1 MDTAKDG
8 SALAAIGICSYIPKI
23 NNKRITSKSAVPR
36 AFLRGILGEIM
47 VQKSLLTKFMMVLA
61 AAMVTIAVIV
71 AFTNYR
77 IATNDLKQKLEAEI
91 AAMLELTNSSIME
104 AVFAYDFQQIEA
116 IAKSL
121 VNTSLITSVK
131 VVDHRGKAL
140 AQATDDDV
148 AEGQIVRQAIPI
160 VQGGNTIGSYD
171 ITFTSQS
178 MADAL
183 ADQIQISIL
192 TVLALLAASLITV
205 FVLIRNLVLAPV
217 DEVTRSL
224 STIADGGGDL
234 TRRLSTDSGNEIA
247 ALAHNFNRVMEHIAD
262 IIRNV
267 VQVNDKVRINVHTMG
282 RATESTVNSTSQQ
295 LREIELVATA
305 VEELSASATEI
316 ARHAG
321 ETAERTDATSVL
333 AEEGNT
339 VVHLSLDNV
348 HRLTN
353 QIETTAQKIQTL
365 KNNSVNIGS
374 VMEVIRTIAEQTNLL
389 ALNAAIEAARAG
401 EQGRGFAVVADEV
414 RSLAQKTRSSTEE
427 IEAMIVQLQ
436 RAADEAHQAMNTS
449 TQSAR
454 ETIDTASKVG
464 EALDKIRTNI
474 STINDMNHQIA
485 SASHQQS
492 SVANEVSKNITA
504 IHGLSQNV
512 VENAQVV
519 NHSGSQLISETGE
532 LKKQIDN
539 FKV

>member
-1 MDTAKDG
+1 
-8 SALAAIGICSYIPKI
+8 
-23 NNKRITSKSAVPR
+23 
-36 AFLRGILGEIM
+36 M
-47 VQKSLLTKFMMVLA
+47 VQKSLLTKLMTFLFLVMTA
-61 AAMVTIAVIV
+61 IALLVIFV
-71 AFTNYR
+71 NYR
-77 IATNDLKQKLEAEI
+77 IAASDLQDKLDTET
-91 AAMLELTNSSIME
+91 AAMVELTNSSILE
-104 AVFAYDFQQIEA
+104 AVFAYDFQQVEA

-121 VNTSLITSVK
+121 VNTSLITSVN
-131 VVDHRGKAL
+131 VVDHRGKSL
-140 AQATDDDV
+140 AKAADDDRS
-148 AEGQIVRQAIPI
+148 EGQIVRQAIPI
-160 VQGGNTIGSYD
+160 VYGGNTIGSYD
-171 ITFTSQS
+171 ITFSSQS
-178 MADAL
+178 MTDAL
-183 ADQIQISIL
+183 ADQIQTNSL
-192 TVLALLAASLITV
+192 TVIALLAVSLLTV
-205 FVLIRNLVLAPV
+205 YFLVRSMVLAPMY
-217 DEVTRSL
+217 EVTRSL

-234 TRRLSTDSGNEIA
+234 TRRLPTNSGNEIA

-267 VQVNDKVRINVHTMG
+267 MQVNDKVRVNVNTMS

-321 ETAERTDATSVL
+321 ETAERTNATSIL

-339 VVHLSLDNV
+339 IVNLSLENV
-348 HRLTN
+348 NRLTG
-353 QIETTAQKIQTL
+353 QIESTAQKIQVL

-427 IEAMIVQLQ
+427 IESIIVQLQ
-436 RAADEAHQAMNTS
+436 RAADEAHQAMHTS
-449 TQSAR
+449 TTSAR

-464 EALDKIRTNI
+464 EALGKIRANI
-474 STINDMNHQIA
+474 GTINDMNHQIA
-485 SASHQQS
+485 TASHQQS

-504 IHGLSQNV
+504 IHGLSENV

-519 NHSGSQLISETGE
+519 NHSGSQLINETSE
-532 LKKQIDN
+532 LKKQIDS

>member
-1 MDTAKDG
+1 
-8 SALAAIGICSYIPKI
+8 
-23 NNKRITSKSAVPR
+23 
-36 AFLRGILGEIM
+36 M
-47 VQKSLLTKFMMVLA
+47 VQKSLLTKLMIVLTITMVG
-61 AAMVTIAVIV
+61 IAVLV
-71 AFTNYR
+71 AFTNYK
-77 IATNDLKQKLEAEI
+77 IAAKNLETKLEAETT
-91 AAMLELTNSSIME
+91 AMVALTNSSVLE
-104 AVFAYDFQQIEA
+104 AVFSYDFQQIEA

-121 VNTSLITSVK
+121 VNTSLVTSVN
-131 VVDHRGKAL
+131 VVDHRGQTLAKAKDED
-140 AQATDDDV
+140 QSDK
-148 AEGQIVRQAIPI
+148 QITRAGIPI
-160 VQGGNTIGSYD
+160 VYNGNTIGSYD
-171 ITFTSQS
+171 LTFSTQELR
-178 MADAL
+178 DTL
-183 ADQIQISIL
+183 ADQIETNIL

-205 FVLIRNLVLAPV
+205 YVLIRSLVLGPV

-224 STIADGGGDL
+224 ATIADGGGDL
-234 TRRLSTDSGNEIA
+234 TRRLPTDSQNEIA
-247 ALAHNFNRVMEHIAD
+247 ALAHNFNRVMEHIAS

-267 VQVNDKVRINVHTMG
+267 VQVNDKVRSNVNTMSS
-282 RATESTVNSTSQQ
+282 ATESTVNSTSQQ

-321 ETAERTDATSVL
+321 DTAERTNATSIL

-339 VVHLSLDNV
+339 IVNLSLENV
-348 HRLTN
+348 NRLTG
-353 QIETTAQKIQTL
+353 QIESTAQKIQVL

-427 IEAMIVQLQ
+427 IESIIVQLQ
-436 RAADEAHQAMNTS
+436 RAADEAHQAMSTS
-449 TQSAR
+449 TASAR

-464 EALDKIRTNI
+464 SALDKIRANI
-474 STINDMNHQIA
+474 GIINDMNHQIA
-485 SASHQQS
+485 TASHQQS

-504 IHGLSQNV
+504 IHGLSENV
-512 VENAQVV
+512 VSNAQVV
-519 NHSGSQLISETGE
+519 NHSGSQLINETSE

>member
-1 MDTAKDG
+1 
-8 SALAAIGICSYIPKI
+8 
-23 NNKRITSKSAVPR
+23 
-36 AFLRGILGEIM
+36 M
-47 VQKSLLTKFMMVLA
+47 VQKSLLTKLMLVLA

-71 AFTNYR
+71 AFTNYK
-77 IATNDLKQKLEAEI
+77 IAASDLENELEAETS
-91 AAMLELTNSSIME
+91 AMIELTNSSILE

-121 VNTSLITSVK
+121 VNTSLVTSVN
-131 VVDHRGKAL
+131 VVDHRGQSLAKAV
-140 AQATDDDV
+140 DEDHS
-148 AEGQIVRQAIPI
+148 ENQITRASIPI
-160 VQGGNTIGSYD
+160 VYNGSTIGSYD
-171 ITFTSQS
+171 IMFSTQEMNET
-178 MADAL
+178 L
-183 ADQIQISIL
+183 YDQIKTNVF

-205 FVLIRNLVLAPV
+205 YGLIRSLVLGPV

-224 STIADGGGDL
+224 ATIADGGGDL
-234 TRRLSTDSGNEIA
+234 TRRLPTDSQNEIA

-267 VQVNDKVRINVHTMG
+267 VQVNDKVRVNVNKMSS
-282 RATESTVNSTSQQ
+282 ATENTVKSTSQQ

-305 VEELSASATEI
+305 VEELSASANEI

-321 ETAERTDATSVL
+321 DTAERTNATSIL

-339 VVHLSLDNV
+339 IVNLSLENV
-348 HRLTN
+348 HRLTG
-353 QIETTAQKIQTL
+353 QIESTAQKIQVL

-374 VMEVIRTIAEQTNLL
+374 VMEVIRTIADQTNLL

-427 IEAMIVQLQ
+427 IESIIVQLQ

-449 TQSAR
+449 TASAR

-464 EALDKIRTNI
+464 GALDKIRANI
-474 STINDMNHQIA
+474 GIINDMNHQIA
-485 SASHQQS
+485 TASHQQS

-504 IHGLSQNV
+504 IHGLSENV

-519 NHSGSQLISETGE
+519 NHSGSQLINETSE
-532 LKKQIDN
+532 LKKQIDS

>member
-1 MDTAKDG
+1 
-8 SALAAIGICSYIPKI
+8 
-23 NNKRITSKSAVPR
+23 
-36 AFLRGILGEIM
+36 M
-47 VQKSLLTKFMMVLA
+47 VQKSLLTKLMMVL
-61 AAMVTIAVIV
+61 TIAMLAIAVVV
-71 AFTNYR
+71 ALVNDQ
-77 IATNDLKQKLEAEI
+77 IASDNLEEKLETETS
-91 AAMLELTNSSIME
+91 AMIELTNSSILE

-121 VNTSLITSVK
+121 VNTSLVTSVS
-131 VVDHRGKAL
+131 VVDHRGQSL
-140 AQATDDDV
+140 AKATDDD
-148 AEGQIVRQAIPI
+148 QSQNQLTRDAIPI
-160 VQGGNTIGSYD
+160 VYNGNTIGSYE
-171 ITFTSQS
+171 IRFSTQEMHETLSHQRKTTIF
-178 MADAL
+178 
-183 ADQIQISIL
+183 

-205 FVLIRNLVLAPV
+205 YILIRSLVLAPV

-224 STIADGGGDL
+224 ATIAGGGGDL
-234 TRRLSTDSGNEIA
+234 TRRLPTDSQNEIA
-247 ALAHNFNRVMEHIAD
+247 ALAHNFNLVMEHIAS

-267 VQVNDKVRINVHTMG
+267 VQVNEKVRVNVNKMSG
-282 RATESTVNSTSQQ
+282 ATESTVNSTSQQ

-305 VEELSASATEI
+305 VEELSASANEI

-321 ETAERTDATSVL
+321 DTAERTTATSVL

-339 VVHLSLDNV
+339 IVNLSLENV
-348 HRLTN
+348 NRLTG
-353 QIETTAQKIQTL
+353 QIESTAQKIQVL

-427 IEAMIVQLQ
+427 IESIIVQLQ
-436 RAADEAHQAMNTS
+436 RAADEAHQAMSTS
-449 TQSAR
+449 TASAR

-464 EALDKIRTNI
+464 GALDKIRANI
-474 STINDMNHQIA
+474 GIINDMNHQIA
-485 SASHQQS
+485 TASHQQS

-504 IHGLSQNV
+504 IHSLSENV

-519 NHSGSQLISETGE
+519 NHSGSQLINETGE
-532 LKKQIDN
+532 LKKQIDT